1 LRIISPSFLIDIR
14 KKAIRKRIWYNA
26 IDSLERGIV
35 NLTINLVENIE
46 SLTLLKVLKSILNK
60 LNEIS
65 KSDFIRHFETY
76 GFAKA
81 EEVVKL
87 AVGFGYESAT
97 NWINYP
103 SFARLLTLNDMN
115 TPHGRR

>member
-1 LRIISPSFLIDIR
+1 VD
-14 KKAIRKRIWYNA
+14 
-26 IDSLERGIV
+26 
-35 NLTINLVENIE
+35 LTISLVENIE

-60 LNEIS
+60 IKESS
-65 KSDFIRHFETY
+65 KSDFIRYFETY

-97 NWINYP
+97 TWINYP
-103 SFARLLTLNDMN
+103 SFSRLLTLNDMN
-115 TPHGRR
+115 TPPGWR